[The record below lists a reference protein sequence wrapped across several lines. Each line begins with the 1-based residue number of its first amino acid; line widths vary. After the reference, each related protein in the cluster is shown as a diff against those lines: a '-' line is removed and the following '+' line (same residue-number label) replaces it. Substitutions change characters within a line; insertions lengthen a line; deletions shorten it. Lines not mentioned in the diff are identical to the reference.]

1 MIRITQT
8 DEASFIIELDEL
20 LRTTLSEITG
30 NKTPEISSGMSCQK
44 PSSRRSTTQTRST
57 TTFRS
62 DAFPPN
68 GRGE

>member
-30 NKTPEISSGMSCQK
+30 NKTPENFIRHVVSEAILTSLYHADQMDEMDDDL
-44 PSSRRSTTQTRST
+44 P
-57 TTFRS
+57 F
-62 DAFPPN
+62 
-68 GRGE
+68 

>member
-30 NKTPEISSGMSCQK
+30 NKTPEKFLRHVVSEAILTSLYYEDLIERIGDDL
-44 PSSRRSTTQTRST
+44 P
-57 TTFRS
+57 F
-62 DAFPPN
+62 
-68 GRGE
+68 

>member
-30 NKTPEISSGMSCQK
+30 NKTPENFLRHVVSEAILTSLYYADQIDVIDDDL
-44 PSSRRSTTQTRST
+44 P
-57 TTFRS
+57 F
-62 DAFPPN
+62 
-68 GRGE
+68 